1 MVFIDKAQACD
12 LKAILELQYLAYQSE
27 AKLFNSSDIPPL
39 KQTIEEVYEEFKKGI
54 ILKATDETE
63 KIIGSVRAYKEN
75 ETVYIGKLMVHPSM
89 QKKGIGTKLLSEM
102 EKQYPSRRYE
112 LFTSTKSIGNI
123 KLYERLGYRIFKEE
137 TITEELQFVYLEKCI
152 MDIGTKN
159 ELLNRIAYNDNEIGK
174 IYRDNYEYVIEI
186 NMWNGDIRILKTV
199 NCKKIVHNVELIDE
213 IGDII
218 FNDKV
223 YKFLTV
229 DDSDDG
235 PETILEI
242 VADDIILIK

>member
-1 MVFIDKAQACD
+1 MYCD
-12 LKAILELQYLAYQSE
+12 LFALQAGYV
-27 AKLFNSSDIPPL
+27 LFFRD
-39 KQTIEEVYEEFKKGI
+39 ECGI
-54 ILKATDETE
+54 IIKKSDKPINLKF
-63 KIIGSVRAYKEN
+63 
-75 ETVYIGKLMVHPSM
+75 
-89 QKKGIGTKLLSEM
+89 M
-102 EKQYPSRRYE
+102 EE
-112 LFTSTKSIGNI
+112 
-123 KLYERLGYRIFKEE
+123 
-137 TITEELQFVYLEKCI
+137 CI

-199 NCKKIVHNVELIDE
+199 NCRKIVHNVELIDE
-213 IGDII
+213 IGDIT

>member
-1 MVFIDKAQACD
+1 
-12 LKAILELQYLAYQSE
+12 
-27 AKLFNSSDIPPL
+27 
-39 KQTIEEVYEEFKKGI
+39 
-54 ILKATDETE
+54 
-63 KIIGSVRAYKEN
+63 
-75 ETVYIGKLMVHPSM
+75 
-89 QKKGIGTKLLSEM
+89 
-102 EKQYPSRRYE
+102 
-112 LFTSTKSIGNI
+112 
-123 KLYERLGYRIFKEE
+123 
-137 TITEELQFVYLEKCI
+137 

-159 ELLNRIAYNDNEIGK
+159 EWLNMIRDNDNEIGK